1 MNQGVVQTFREQ
13 PWLLYS
19 PHVTQTRHADTGL
32 VFGDVRRKAVAA
44 LLVFDRLL
52 KRRHDPVQQKGRSF
66 RNYHLHTTHILLP
79 TEAQCAC
86 NADVPQSHRQ
96 VQPDNGE
103 AKELR
108 ILPCVLLRRSRNI
121 T

>member
-1 MNQGVVQTFREQ
+1 
-13 PWLLYS
+13 
-19 PHVTQTRHADTGL
+19 
-32 VFGDVRRKAVAA
+32 
-44 LLVFDRLL
+44 
-52 KRRHDPVQQKGRSF
+52 
-66 RNYHLHTTHILLP
+66 LLP